1 MNDAMQAL
9 ICCKEQD
16 SHKRQRDFLTRAS
29 LKKVTTETRNYGS
42 TDKNKI
48 KVISRVSI
56 FLCLSGLSYQRT
68 QNGKG

>member
-42 TDKNKI
+42 TDKNNFPCFH
-48 KVISRVSI
+48 ISVSQW
-56 FLCLSGLSYQRT
+56 S
-68 QNGKG
+68 